1 MANSNAEKR
10 AMFMESLRVDSVSKE
25 QADEKREQVF
35 SNNASDNESDGEN
48 KGEAP
53 ELERSL
59 DEEVG
64 EER

>member
-1 MANSNAEKR
+1 MAKSNAEKR
-10 AMFMESLRVDSVSKE
+10 AAF
-25 QADEKREQVF
+25 
-35 SNNASDNESDGEN
+35 NESNGEN
-48 KGEAP
+48 KGEPP